1 MTKANKFKSAIKTLS
16 TAKEYNKANAKK
28 IQKLILLAND
38 ERVVDALTQNNVD
51 ATRFNARAL
60 YATEKCVKIVYEA
73 TRDTLSIADLNENAF
88 AAIKCA
94 ILAAEHGE
102 NLTKADI
109 EASILSDVKVDPKR
123 AHLVYQRKAKI
134 SAVAQ
139 VQQVIDMMKTL
150 NVAKETARGI
160 FEVQVET
167 PLFALFKS
175 QFSQVAI

>member
-1 MTKANKFKSAIKTLS
+1 MSNVYSSAIVTLS
-16 TAKEYNKANAKK
+16 NAKEYNAANRKK

-38 ERVVDALTQNNVD
+38 TRTSDALSANNVD

-94 ILAAEHGE
+94 ILASEADE

-109 EASILSDVKVDPKR
+109 EASILADCKVDDARK
-123 AHLVYQRKAKI
+123 HLVYQRKAKI

-139 VQQVIDMMKTL
+139 VQQCIDMLKTL
-150 NVAKETARGI
+150 NIVKEVARNTFAVQSSDLFDTFKDK
-160 FEVQVET
+160 FE
-167 PLFALFKS
+167 
-175 QFSQVAI
+175 QVAI